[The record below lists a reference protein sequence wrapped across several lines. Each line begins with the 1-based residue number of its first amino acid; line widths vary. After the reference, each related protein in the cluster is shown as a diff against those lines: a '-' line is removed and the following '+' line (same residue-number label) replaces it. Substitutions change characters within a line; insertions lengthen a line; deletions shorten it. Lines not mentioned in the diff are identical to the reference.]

1 MVKEGF
7 IVVLR
12 KRKSKSKIVRKEVI
26 LPVGSGADRW
36 REMVMVRVRVL
47 EQRESDRERGEGGM
61 LL

>member
-1 MVKEGF
+1 M
-7 IVVLR
+7 R

-26 LPVGSGADRW
+26 LPVGSGARRAREADRW